1 MAAPAD
7 SGRVTAVTAAWV
19 AAPGTAAII
28 AEMVLAQLANAPCGG
43 HGQIGGSL
51 PRVAAAANSSCEAMH
66 VYGPT
71 ESEALTL
78 DFVPDAQLADRFR
91 LALDM
96 YEFGEKMTQSRLR
109 RDHPGAPTSRSR
121 GCSGT
126 GARNGLGHQAG
137 MPRGG
142 RPVSSGEPSRSRAAA
157 PCIGLATAP
166 SLLGAC
172 RWLCRVSPGR
182 ATIHP

>member
-109 RDHPGAPTSRSR
+109 RDHPGATDEQIARMLRDWRMERP
-121 GCSGT
+121 GASG
-126 GARNGLGHQAG
+126 GDAAG
-137 MPRGG
+137 R

-157 PCIGLATAP
+157 HCKGLAKAP
-166 SLLGAC
+166 SPVGAC

>member
-1 MAAPAD
+1 MLLRDQDNATVLGKVLKVRGVQGGERQSVCQAVGHDPGVIDGPGPPAHG
-7 SGRVTAVTAAWV
+7 SGGRQFLR
-19 AAPGTAAII
+19 GD
-28 AEMVLAQLANAPCGG
+28 
-43 HGQIGGSL
+43 
-51 PRVAAAANSSCEAMH
+51 PR
-66 VYGPT
+66 YGPA